1 MSVSPAVRERITAAD
16 PNDEGRLSYVTY
28 TVGIGGRKSF
38 ERLLLEFGS
47 YGTVTYR
54 AVNKGFLD
62 TIYYDLH
69 FTAPVKV
76 LKVLLS
82 TLEKYE
88 N

>member
-16 PNDEGRLSYVTY
+16 PNSEGRLSYAAY
-28 TVGIGGRKSF
+28 TVGIGSRQSF
-38 ERLLLEFGS
+38 QRLLLEFEP

-54 AVNKGFLD
+54 AVHKGFLD

-76 LKVLLS
+76 LKVLL
-82 TLEKYE
+82 TVLEKYE